1 MPSSTADGSVVIE
14 VKMDVSDAEKEL
26 ARLKSSVVKM
36 ETDLK
41 IKGNEKIALQ
51 KQLEDANKQLEEL
64 QKKTQMMGGS
74 FKFDPGVIDTM
85 SELKGFISSTE
96 AEIGKIDA
104 EVARANIKLEATKK
118 TYGEI
123 ETAARQLQAEQKQ
136 TADSSSRWAESIK
149 DVPRVL
155 GEALQSIPGR
165 IVGALKQIPAAVM
178 SALSKSVGLIKTGL
192 SKALTAAKSVG
203 ASILSAVKN
212 MNVFSKLS
220 DSIGSKLTRLGGMIR
235 RVFVFSVITKGLRA
249 VRDQM
254 SVYLNANA
262 AFVAATQRVKGALL
276 TAFQPIYEVVVPALT
291 TLMNVLARAIA
302 IITQFT
308 AALFG
313 KTAKQAQANAKAL
326 NEQAEATSAAGGAAE
341 DASKQL
347 ANFDEINKLSDT
359 SGGGGGGASVE
370 PGPLFD
376 FEYEDMPF
384 DSWGEAF
391 SNFLDNL
398 LAGVENL
405 KKVFSAFAA
414 WLNDFSKKL
423 YDMFTFPGVLEKVQ
437 LLGTNLAVALNGL
450 VAQIN
455 WYQLGQAL
463 GAGLNL
469 ALQFLVNFLYTFD
482 WIGLGMSLAALING
496 AVSEIDWYAFGQL
509 LWAGFK
515 IAIET
520 LAGIL
525 LGLDTSQIIAAA
537 QRMAL
542 GFVQSINETLDSIDW
557 NLLGEKLAGL
567 FTAVLMFLFT
577 AIGTFDWAGAIS
589 SLFASISGFINGVD
603 WAALAKT
610 MSDNTISA
618 LLGIAHGIQNVD
630 WVQFTLDLYGAV
642 KAWFTNVDWD
652 GLVSALAELIGSM
665 LGGAAAVVITW
676 VSSLFSDMWATIKD
690 NFTENGKFTWEGFKD
705 GLLNAILGIGTWVY
719 EHIFQPFIDGFC
731 AAFGIASPSTVM
743 AEMGGYLIEGLYKGI
758 TDIIANI
765 GAWLHEHI
773 YTPIVDGIKSVF
785 GIVGDASSVMA
796 EIGGNLIRG
805 LFNGLSD
812 IGNRILGWGGDFID
826 WVCNVFG
833 THSPS
838 TEFETIG
845 GYLMAGLQIGVTEN
859 TEPVVY
865 AFSALFSAV
874 TALCTQN
881 MDLMQIS
888 INALLIYFMTQ
899 FIVEWEKGWFSAY
912 QSSNA
917 NINLII
923 AGINNMTNA
932 MASGVSRMIGYLN
945 QLEAKLRVVL
955 ALMGAVGAGGG
966 AGASGYSGSS
976 GARMAAMPAI
986 AQADIPHL
994 ARGAVIPPN
1003 REFMAVLGDQK
1014 RGTNIETPESL
1025 MRNIIREEM
1034 GRSQTASLL
1043 QAILAAIKEGQVIE
1057 VDRVPFGQVVRQAYN
1072 EETRRIGVSFANVL
1086 QA

>member
-1 MPSSTADGSVVIE
+1 MRWREFLCKDGENMANSTADGSVVIE

-26 ARLKSSVVKM
+26 ARLKSSIIKM

-41 IKGNEKIALQ
+41 IKGKEKIALQ

-74 FKFDPGVIDTM
+74 FKFDPGVIDKM
-85 SELKGFISSTE
+85 SELKGFISGTE
-96 AEIGKIDA
+96 AEISKIDA
-104 EVARANIKLEATKK
+104 EVARANIKLNATKE

-123 ETAARQLQAEQKQ
+123 ETAARQLQEEQNKTAE
-136 TADSSSRWAESIK
+136 SSHRWAESIK

-155 GEALQSIPGR
+155 GGALKSIPGQ
-165 IVGALKQIPAAVM
+165 IVGALKQIPAALIG
-178 SALSKSVGLIKTGL
+178 ALSKSVGLIKKGL
-192 SKALTAAKSVG
+192 SKALTAAKKVG
-203 ASILSAVKN
+203 SSILSAAKN

-249 VRDQM
+249 VREQLG
-254 SVYLNANA
+254 VYLNANA
-262 AFVAATQRVKGALL
+262 AFVTATQRVKGALL

-302 IITQFT
+302 IVTQFT

-347 ANFDEINKLSDT
+347 ASFDEINKLSDT
-359 SGGGGGGASVE
+359 SGGGGGGGAAVE

-423 YDMFTFPGVLEKVQ
+423 YDMFTFPGVLEKVK
-437 LLGTNLAVALNGL
+437 LLGTNLADALNGL
-450 VAQIN
+450 VARIN

-482 WIGLGMSLAALING
+482 WIALGMSLAALING
-496 AVSEIDWYAFGQL
+496 AVSEIDWYSFGQL

-520 LAGIL
+520 LAGLL
-525 LGLDTSQIIAAA
+525 LGLDMVQLAQAGSNIAI
-537 QRMAL
+537 
-542 GFVQSINETLDSIDW
+542 GFFDSITETLVSIDW
-557 NLLGEKLAGL
+557 EQIGIQVATFLANIDWAGV
-567 FTAVLMFLFT
+567 AEACFT
-577 AIGTFDWAGAIS
+577 AIGAAFGAATAF
-589 SLFASISGFINGVD
+589 LWG
-603 WAALAKT
+603 L
-610 MSDNTISA
+610 
-618 LLGIAHGIQNVD
+618 IQN
-630 WVQFTLDLYGAV
+630 
-642 KAWFTNVDWD
+642 AWN
-652 GLVSALAELIGSM
+652 E
-665 LGGAAAVVITW
+665 VVNW
-676 VSSLFSDMWATIKD
+676 WHDVAYED
-690 NFTENGKFTWEGFKD
+690 GKFTIN
-705 GLLNAILGIGTWVY
+705 GLLQGIIDVIVGIGKWIHD
-719 EHIFQPFIDGFC
+719 HIFQPFIDGFC
-731 AAFGIASPSTVM
+731 AAFGINSPSTVM
-743 AEMGGYLIEGLYKGI
+743 AEQGGYLIEGLYKGI

-796 EIGGNLIRG
+796 EIGGNLIHG

-859 TEPVVY
+859 TEPVVT
-865 AFSALFSAV
+865 AFSVLFSAV

-881 MDLMQIS
+881 MDLMQLS

-899 FIVEWEKGWFSAY
+899 FIVEWEKGWFSAF
-912 QSSNA
+912 QSANS

-923 AGINNMTNA
+923 SGISTLENK
-932 MASGVSRMIGYLN
+932 LN
-945 QLEAKLRVVL
+945 DFSQSAQATINSLIANIMVKLKELEMQLRIIL
-955 ALMGAVGAGGG
+955 ALMQATGTLPKSGGVTNPLL
-966 AGASGYSGSS
+966 SGRSVANN
-976 GARMAAMPAI
+976 ARLAAMPAI

-1014 RGTNIETPESL
+1014 SGTNIETPL
-1025 MRNIIREEM
+1025 DTMV
-1034 GRSQTASLL
+1034 
-1043 QAILAAIKEGQVIE
+1043 QA
-1057 VDRVPFGQVVRQAYN
+1057 FRQALSQSGFGSGRTQTVIVQVGRRELGRVVYEVNN
-1072 EETRRIGVSFANVL
+1072 EETQIVGVNFAEVVR
-1086 QA
+1086 A

>member
-1 MPSSTADGSVVIE
+1 MPNSTADGSVVIE

-26 ARLKSSVVKM
+26 ARLKSSVIKM

-41 IKGNEKIALQ
+41 IKGKEKIALQ

-74 FKFDPGVIDTM
+74 FKFDPGVIDKM
-85 SELKGFISSTE
+85 SELKEFISGTE
-96 AEIGKIDA
+96 AEISKIDV
-104 EVARANIKLEATKK
+104 EVARANIKLEATKE

-123 ETAARQLQAEQKQ
+123 ETAARQLQAEQEK
-136 TADSSSRWAESIK
+136 TAGSSHKWAESIK

-155 GEALQSIPGR
+155 GEALKSIPGR
-165 IVGALKQIPAAVM
+165 IVGALKQIPASLVG
-178 SALSKSVGLIKTGL
+178 ALSKSVGLIKKGL
-192 SKALTAAKSVG
+192 SKALTVAKKVG
-203 ASILSAVKN
+203 SSILSAAKN
-212 MNVFSKLS
+212 MNVFSKIS

-249 VRDQM
+249 VREQLG
-254 SVYLNANA
+254 VYLNANA
-262 AFVAATQRVKGALL
+262 AFVTATQRVKGALL

-302 IITQFT
+302 IVTQFT

-347 ANFDEINKLSDT
+347 ASFDEINKLSDT
-359 SGGGGGGASVE
+359 SGGGGGGGAAVE

-405 KKVFSAFAA
+405 KKVLSAFAA

-437 LLGTNLAVALNGL
+437 LLGTNLADALNGL

-496 AVSEIDWYAFGQL
+496 AVSEIDWLAFGQL

-520 LAGIL
+520 LAGLL
-525 LGLDTSQIIAAA
+525 LGLDMVQLAQAGSNIAI
-537 QRMAL
+537 
-542 GFVQSINETLDSIDW
+542 GFFDSITETLVSIDW
-557 NLLGEKLAGL
+557 QQIGIQVATFLANIDWA
-567 FTAVLMFLFT
+567 AVAEACFT
-577 AIGTFDWAGAIS
+577 AIGAAFGAATAF
-589 SLFASISGFINGVD
+589 LWG
-603 WAALAKT
+603 L
-610 MSDNTISA
+610 
-618 LLGIAHGIQNVD
+618 IQN
-630 WVQFTLDLYGAV
+630 
-642 KAWFTNVDWD
+642 AWN
-652 GLVSALAELIGSM
+652 E
-665 LGGAAAVVITW
+665 VVNW
-676 VSSLFSDMWATIKD
+676 WRDVAYED
-690 NFTENGKFTWEGFKD
+690 GKFTFE
-705 GLLNAILGIGTWVY
+705 GLLQGILDVVVGIAKWIHD
-719 EHIFQPFIDGFC
+719 HIFQPFIDGFR

-773 YTPIVDGIKSVF
+773 YTPIVDGIKTVF
-785 GIVGDASSVMA
+785 GIVGDASSVME
-796 EIGGNLIRG
+796 EIGGNMISG
-805 LFNGLSD
+805 LFNGLSN
-812 IGNRILGWGGDFID
+812 IGRRIADWGSSFIGGVKDF
-826 WVCNVFG
+826 FG
-833 THSPS
+833 IHSPS
-838 TEFETIG
+838 TEFEGLGT
-845 GYLMAGLQIGVTEN
+845 YMMSGLQIGVTEN

-865 AFSALFSAV
+865 AFSVLFMAV
-874 TALCTQN
+874 TELCTQN
-881 MDLMQIS
+881 VDLMQLAIT
-888 INALLIYFMTQ
+888 AFLTYFMTQ
-899 FIVEWEKGWFSAY
+899 FIVEWEKGWFSAF
-912 QSSNA
+912 QSANA
-917 NINLII
+917 NINLIN
-923 AGINNMTNA
+923 AAVASMPNA
-932 MASGVSRMIGYLN
+932 MASAVSQMMVYLK
-945 QLEAKLRVVL
+945 QLEMQLRTIL
-955 ALMGAVGAGGG
+955 ALMRMTGTLP
-966 AGASGYSGSS
+966 SGSS
-976 GARMAAMPAI
+976 SSYGSTGYSQVRMAAMPSI

-1014 RGTNIETPESL
+1014 SGTNIETPLDTMVQAFRQALSQSGFGS
-1025 MRNIIREEM
+1025 
-1034 GRSQTASLL
+1034 GRSQTVIL
-1043 QAILAAIKEGQVIE
+1043 Q
-1057 VDRVPFGQVVRQAYN
+1057 VDRRELGRVVYEVNN
-1072 EETRRIGVSFANVL
+1072 EETKVIGVNFAEVVR
-1086 QA
+1086 A

>member
-1 MPSSTADGSVVIE
+1 MASSTADGSVVI
-14 VKMDVSDAEKEL
+14 DVDMNISDAEKEL
-26 ARLKSSVVKM
+26 ARLKSNVVKM

-41 IKGNEKIALQ
+41 IKGKEKIALQ

-74 FKFDPGVIDTM
+74 FKFDPGVIDKM

-104 EVARANIKLEATKK
+104 EVARANIKLEATKE

-123 ETAARQLQAEQKQ
+123 ETAARQLQTEQKQ

-149 DVPRVL
+149 DIPRIL
-155 GEALQSIPGR
+155 GEAMKSIPGR
-165 IVGALKQIPAAVM
+165 IVGALKQIPTALM

-203 ASILSAVKN
+203 ASILSAAKN

-398 LAGVENL
+398 VAGVENL
-405 KKVFSAFAA
+405 KKVFSAFAV

-423 YDMFTFPGVLEKVQ
+423 YDMFSFPGVLEKVQ
-437 LLGTNLAVALNGL
+437 LLGTNLAAALNGL

-482 WIGLGMSLAALING
+482 WIALGMSLAALING
-496 AVSEIDWYAFGQL
+496 AVSEIDWYSFGQL

-520 LAGIL
+520 LAGLL
-525 LGLDTSQIIAAA
+525 LGLDMVQLALAASNIAI
-537 QRMAL
+537 
-542 GFVQSINETLDSIDW
+542 GFFNSITETLVSIDW
-557 NLLGEKLAGL
+557 QQIGIQVATFLANIDWAGV
-567 FTAVLMFLFT
+567 AEACFT
-577 AIGTFDWAGAIS
+577 AIGAAFGAATAF
-589 SLFASISGFINGVD
+589 LWG
-603 WAALAKT
+603 L
-610 MSDNTISA
+610 
-618 LLGIAHGIQNVD
+618 IQN
-630 WVQFTLDLYGAV
+630 
-642 KAWFTNVDWD
+642 AWN
-652 GLVSALAELIGSM
+652 E
-665 LGGAAAVVITW
+665 VVNW
-676 VSSLFSDMWATIKD
+676 WHDVAYED
-690 NFTENGKFTWEGFKD
+690 GKFTFE
-705 GLLNAILGIGTWVY
+705 GLLQGILDVVVGIGKWIHD
-719 EHIFQPFIDGFC
+719 HIFQPFIDGFC
-731 AAFGIASPSTVM
+731 AAFGINSPSTVM
-743 AEMGGYLIEGLYKGI
+743 AEQGGYLIEGLYKGI

-881 MDLMQIS
+881 MDLMQLS

-912 QSSNA
+912 QSSSA

-945 QLEAKLRVVL
+945 QLEAKLRAVL

-966 AGASGYSGSS
+966 SGASGYSGAS

-1014 RGTNIETPESL
+1014 SGTNIETPESL

>member
-1 MPSSTADGSVVIE
+1 MPNSTADGSVVIE

-26 ARLKSSVVKM
+26 ARLKSSVIKM

-41 IKGNEKIALQ
+41 IKGKEKIALQ

-74 FKFDPGVIDTM
+74 FKFDPGVIDKM
-85 SELKGFISSTE
+85 SELGKFISNTE
-96 AEIGKIDA
+96 AEIRKIDA
-104 EVARANIKLEATKK
+104 EVARANIKLDATKE

-123 ETAARQLQAEQKQ
+123 ETAARQLQTEQEQ
-136 TADSSSRWAESIK
+136 TAGASSKWAESIK

-165 IVGALKQIPAAVM
+165 IVGALKQIPSFLM
-178 SALSKSVGLIKTGL
+178 GALSKSVGLIKTGL
-192 SKALTAAKSVG
+192 SKALTAAKGIGS
-203 ASILSAVKN
+203 SILSVAKN

-220 DSIGSKLTRLGGMIR
+220 DAIGSKLKRLGGMIR

-249 VRDQM
+249 VREQM
-254 SVYLNANA
+254 SVYLNANT
-262 AFVAATQRVKGALL
+262 AFVTATQRVKGALL

-302 IITQFT
+302 IVTQFT

-359 SGGGGGGASVE
+359 SGGSGGGGAAVE

-405 KKVFSAFAA
+405 KKVFSAFSA

-437 LLGTNLAVALNGL
+437 LLGTNLAAALNGL
-450 VAQIN
+450 AAQIN

-515 IAIET
+515 IAMET
-520 LAGIL
+520 LAGLL
-525 LGLDTSQIIAAA
+525 LGLDMAQLAQAGSNIAI
-537 QRMAL
+537 
-542 GFVQSINETLDSIDW
+542 GFFNSITETLVNIDW
-557 NLLGEKLAGL
+557 QQIGIQVATFLANIDWAGV
-567 FTAVLMFLFT
+567 AEACFT
-577 AIGTFDWAGAIS
+577 AIG
-589 SLFASISGFINGVD
+589 
-603 WAALAKT
+603 AA
-610 MSDNTISA
+610 
-618 LLGIAHGIQNVD
+618 
-630 WVQFTLDLYGAV
+630 F
-642 KAWFTNVDWD
+642 
-652 GLVSALAELIGSM
+652 
-665 LGGAAAVVITW
+665 GAATAFLWGLIQDAWNEVVNW
-676 VSSLFSDMWATIKD
+676 WHDVAYED
-690 NFTENGKFTWEGFKD
+690 GKFTIG
-705 GLLNAILGIGTWVY
+705 GLLQGIIDVIAGIGTWIHD
-719 EHIFQPFIDGFC
+719 HIFQPFIDGFC

-796 EIGGNLIRG
+796 EIGGNLIQG

-838 TEFETIG
+838 TEFEAIG
-845 GYLMAGLQIGVTEN
+845 GYLMAGLQIGVNNN
-859 TEPVVY
+859 TEPVLY
-865 AFSALFSAV
+865 AFSTLF
-874 TALCTQN
+874 TAITTMCTQN
-881 MDLMQIS
+881 MDLMQLS
-888 INALLIYFMTQ
+888 INALLVYFMTQ
-899 FIVEWEKGWFSAY
+899 FIAEWEKGWFSAY

-932 MASGVSRMIGYLN
+932 MASGVSQMIGYLN

-966 AGASGYSGSS
+966 GGSSASGYSGGM
-976 GARMAAMPAI
+976 GARVAAMPAI

-1014 RGTNIETPESL
+1014 SGTNIETPLET
-1025 MRNIIREEM
+1025 MVQAFR
-1034 GRSQTASLL
+1034 
-1043 QAILAAIKEGQVIE
+1043 QAISQSGINAGRPQTVILQ
-1057 VDRVPFGQVVRQAYN
+1057 VDRRELGRVVYEVNN
-1072 EETRRIGVSFANVL
+1072 EETQIVGVNFAEVVR
-1086 QA
+1086 A

>member
-1 MPSSTADGSVVIE
+1 MASSTADGSVVI
-14 VKMDVSDAEKEL
+14 DVDMNISDAEKEL

-41 IKGNEKIALQ
+41 IKGKEKIALQ

-74 FKFDPGVIDTM
+74 FKFDPGAIDKM
-85 SELKGFISSTE
+85 SELKEFISSTE

-104 EVARANIKLEATKK
+104 EAARANIKLEATKE

-123 ETAARQLQAEQKQ
+123 ETAARQLQTEQKQ

-149 DVPRVL
+149 DIPRIL
-155 GEALQSIPGR
+155 GEAMKSIPGR
-165 IVGALKQIPAAVM
+165 IVGALKQIPTALM

-203 ASILSAVKN
+203 ASILSAAKN

-347 ANFDEINKLSDT
+347 ANFDEINKLSDA
-359 SGGGGGGASVE
+359 SGDGGGGASVE

-405 KKVFSAFAA
+405 KKVFSAFSA

-437 LLGTNLAVALNGL
+437 LLGTNLAAALNGL

-496 AVSEIDWYAFGQL
+496 AVSEIDWYSFGQL

-520 LAGIL
+520 LAGLL
-525 LGLDTSQIIAAA
+525 LGLDMAQLAQAGSNIAI
-537 QRMAL
+537 
-542 GFVQSINETLDSIDW
+542 GFFNSITETLVSIDW
-557 NLLGEKLAGL
+557 QQIGIQVATFLANIDWAGV
-567 FTAVLMFLFT
+567 AEACFT
-577 AIGTFDWAGAIS
+577 AIGAAFGAATAF
-589 SLFASISGFINGVD
+589 LWG
-603 WAALAKT
+603 L
-610 MSDNTISA
+610 
-618 LLGIAHGIQNVD
+618 IQN
-630 WVQFTLDLYGAV
+630 
-642 KAWFTNVDWD
+642 AWN
-652 GLVSALAELIGSM
+652 E
-665 LGGAAAVVITW
+665 VVNW
-676 VSSLFSDMWATIKD
+676 WHDVAYED
-690 NFTENGKFTWEGFKD
+690 GKFTFE
-705 GLLNAILGIGTWVY
+705 GLLQGILDVVVGIGKWIHD
-719 EHIFQPFIDGFC
+719 HIFQPFIDGFC
-731 AAFGIASPSTVM
+731 AAFGINSPSTVM
-743 AEMGGYLIEGLYKGI
+743 AEQGGYLIEGLYKGI

-881 MDLMQIS
+881 MDLMQLS

-912 QSSNA
+912 QSSSA

-945 QLEAKLRVVL
+945 QLEAKLRAVL

-966 AGASGYSGSS
+966 SGASGYSGAS

-1003 REFMAVLGDQK
+1003 REFIAVLGDQK
-1014 RGTNIETPESL
+1014 SGTNIETPESL

>member
-1 MPSSTADGSVVIE
+1 MPNSTADGSVVIA
-14 VKMDVSDAEKEL
+14 VDMDISDAEKEL

-41 IKGNEKIALQ
+41 IKGEEKIALQ

-74 FKFDPGVIDTM
+74 FKFDPGVIDKM
-85 SELKGFISSTE
+85 SDLKEFISSTE

-104 EVARANIKLEATKK
+104 EVARANIKLEATKE

-123 ETAARQLQAEQKQ
+123 ETAARQLQTEQKQ

-149 DVPRVL
+149 DVPRIL
-155 GEALQSIPGR
+155 GEALKSIPGR
-165 IVGALKQIPAAVM
+165 IAGALKQIPAALM
-178 SALSKSVGLIKTGL
+178 GALSKSVGLIKTGL
-192 SKALTAAKSVG
+192 SKALTAAKRVG

-313 KTAKQAQANAKAL
+313 KTAKQAQENAKAL
-326 NEQAEATSAAGGAAE
+326 NEQAEAMSAAGGAAE

-405 KKVFSAFAA
+405 KKVFSAFAT

-437 LLGTNLAVALNGL
+437 LLGTNLAAALNGL

-496 AVSEIDWYAFGQL
+496 AVSEIDWIAFGQL
-509 LWAGFK
+509 LWAVFK

-520 LAGIL
+520 LAGLL
-525 LGLDTSQIIAAA
+525 LGLDMVQLAHAASNIAI
-537 QRMAL
+537 
-542 GFVQSINETLDSIDW
+542 GFFNSITETLVSVDWQQIGIQVATFLANIDW
-557 NLLGEKLAGL
+557 AGV
-567 FTAVLMFLFT
+567 AGACFT
-577 AIGTFDWAGAIS
+577 AIG
-589 SLFASISGFINGVD
+589 
-603 WAALAKT
+603 AA
-610 MSDNTISA
+610 
-618 LLGIAHGIQNVD
+618 
-630 WVQFTLDLYGAV
+630 F
-642 KAWFTNVDWD
+642 
-652 GLVSALAELIGSM
+652 
-665 LGGAAAVVITW
+665 GAAAAFLWGLIQNAWNEVVNW
-676 VSSLFSDMWATIKD
+676 WHDVAYED
-690 NFTENGKFTWEGFKD
+690 GKFTFN
-705 GLLNAILGIGTWVY
+705 GLLNGILEVVSSIGQWIVDHIFTPFLTGLLTAFGIDGESATEMISIGKDIVLGIFNGILEIMQNIGHWLND
-719 EHIFQPFIDGFC
+719 HIFQPIYDGIC
-731 AAFGIASPSTVM
+731 SLFGINSPSTVM
-743 AEMGGYLIEGLYKGI
+743 AEIGGYLIEGLYKGI
-758 TDIIANI
+758 TDIIANVA
-765 GAWLHEHI
+765 AWLQTNI
-773 YTPIVDGIKSVF
+773 YDPIVNGIKSVF

-845 GYLMAGLQIGVTEN
+845 GYLMAGLQIGVNEN
-859 TEPVVY
+859 TEPVLY
-865 AFSALFSAV
+865 AFSALFAAITTMCTNSTEQMQLVTSAFL
-874 TALCTQN
+874 A
-881 MDLMQIS
+881 
-888 INALLIYFMTQ
+888 YFITQ
-899 FIVEWEKGWFSAY
+899 FTVEWEKGWNSCYLSAN
-912 QSSNA
+912 SSV
-917 NINLII
+917 NLII
-923 AGINNMTNA
+923 ASMNSLSSRIMGIIA
-932 MASGVSRMIGYLN
+932 DLKR
-945 QLEAKLRVVL
+945 LEAQLRVVL

-966 AGASGYSGSS
+966 SSTSGYSGGM

>member
-1 MPSSTADGSVVIE
+1 MASSTADGSVVI
-14 VKMDVSDAEKEL
+14 DVDMNISDAEKEL

-41 IKGNEKIALQ
+41 IKGKEKIALQ

-74 FKFDPGVIDTM
+74 FKFDPGAIDKM
-85 SELKGFISSTE
+85 SELKEFISSTE

-104 EVARANIKLEATKK
+104 EAARANIKLEATKE

-123 ETAARQLQAEQKQ
+123 ETAARQLQTEQKQ

-149 DVPRVL
+149 DIPRIL

-165 IVGALKQIPAAVM
+165 IVGALKQIPTALM

-203 ASILSAVKN
+203 ASILSAAKN

-220 DSIGSKLTRLGGMIR
+220 GSIGSKLTRLGGMIR

-347 ANFDEINKLSDT
+347 ANFDEINKLSDA
-359 SGGGGGGASVE
+359 SGDGGGGASVE

-405 KKVFSAFAA
+405 KKVFSAFSA

-437 LLGTNLAVALNGL
+437 LLGTNLAAALNGL

-496 AVSEIDWYAFGQL
+496 AVSEIDWYSFGQL

-520 LAGIL
+520 LAGLL
-525 LGLDTSQIIAAA
+525 LGLDMAQLAQAGSNIAI
-537 QRMAL
+537 
-542 GFVQSINETLDSIDW
+542 GFFNSITETLVSIDW
-557 NLLGEKLAGL
+557 QQIGIQVATFLANIDW
-567 FTAVLMFLFT
+567 ASVAEACFT
-577 AIGTFDWAGAIS
+577 AIGAAFGAATAF
-589 SLFASISGFINGVD
+589 LWG
-603 WAALAKT
+603 L
-610 MSDNTISA
+610 
-618 LLGIAHGIQNVD
+618 IQN
-630 WVQFTLDLYGAV
+630 
-642 KAWFTNVDWD
+642 AWN
-652 GLVSALAELIGSM
+652 E
-665 LGGAAAVVITW
+665 VVNW
-676 VSSLFSDMWATIKD
+676 WHDVAYED
-690 NFTENGKFTWEGFKD
+690 GKFTFE
-705 GLLNAILGIGTWVY
+705 GLLQGILDVVVGIGKWIHD
-719 EHIFQPFIDGFC
+719 HIFQPFIDGFC
-731 AAFGIASPSTVM
+731 AAFGINSPSTVM
-743 AEMGGYLIEGLYKGI
+743 AEQGGYLIEGLYKGI

-881 MDLMQIS
+881 MDLMQLS

-912 QSSNA
+912 QSSSA

-945 QLEAKLRVVL
+945 QLEAKLRAVL

-966 AGASGYSGSS
+966 SGASGYSGAS

-1003 REFMAVLGDQK
+1003 REFIAVLGDQK
-1014 RGTNIETPESL
+1014 SGTNIETPESL

>member
-1 MPSSTADGSVVIE
+1 MASSTADGSVVI
-14 VKMDVSDAEKEL
+14 DVDMNISDAEKEL

-41 IKGNEKIALQ
+41 IKGKEKIALQ

-74 FKFDPGVIDTM
+74 FKFDPGVIDKM

-104 EVARANIKLEATKK
+104 EVARANIKLEATKE

-123 ETAARQLQAEQKQ
+123 ETAARQLQTEQKQ

-149 DVPRVL
+149 DIPRIL
-155 GEALQSIPGR
+155 GEAMKSIPGR
-165 IVGALKQIPAAVM
+165 IVGALKQIPTALM

-437 LLGTNLAVALNGL
+437 LLGTNLAAALNGL

-482 WIGLGMSLAALING
+482 WIALGMSLAALING
-496 AVSEIDWYAFGQL
+496 AVSEIDWYSFGQL

-520 LAGIL
+520 LAGLL
-525 LGLDTSQIIAAA
+525 LGLDMVQLALAASNIAI
-537 QRMAL
+537 
-542 GFVQSINETLDSIDW
+542 GFFNSITETLVSIDW
-557 NLLGEKLAGL
+557 QQIGIQVATFLANIDWAGV
-567 FTAVLMFLFT
+567 AEACFT
-577 AIGTFDWAGAIS
+577 AIGAAFGAATAF
-589 SLFASISGFINGVD
+589 LWG
-603 WAALAKT
+603 L
-610 MSDNTISA
+610 
-618 LLGIAHGIQNVD
+618 IQN
-630 WVQFTLDLYGAV
+630 
-642 KAWFTNVDWD
+642 AWN
-652 GLVSALAELIGSM
+652 E
-665 LGGAAAVVITW
+665 VVNW
-676 VSSLFSDMWATIKD
+676 WHDVAYED
-690 NFTENGKFTWEGFKD
+690 GKFTIQ
-705 GLLNAILGIGTWVY
+705 GLLQGIIDVIVGIGVWIHD
-719 EHIFQPFIDGFC
+719 HIFQPFIDGFC
-731 AAFGIASPSTVM
+731 AAFGINSPSTVM
-743 AEMGGYLIEGLYKGI
+743 AEQGGYLIEGLYKGI

-881 MDLMQIS
+881 MDLMQLS

-912 QSSNA
+912 QSSSA

-945 QLEAKLRVVL
+945 QLEAKLRAVL

-966 AGASGYSGSS
+966 GSS
-976 GARMAAMPAI
+976 AYGAGMPARMAAMPAI

>member
-26 ARLKSSVVKM
+26 ARLKSNVVKM

-41 IKGNEKIALQ
+41 IKGKEKIALQ

-74 FKFDPGVIDTM
+74 FKFDPGVIDKM

-104 EVARANIKLEATKK
+104 EVARANIKLEATKE

-149 DVPRVL
+149 DIPRIL
-155 GEALQSIPGR
+155 GEAMKSIPGR
-165 IVGALKQIPAAVM
+165 IVGALKQIPTALM

-203 ASILSAVKN
+203 ASILSAAKN

-220 DSIGSKLTRLGGMIR
+220 GSIGSKLTRLGGMIR

-262 AFVAATQRVKGALL
+262 AFVEATQRVKGALL

-313 KTAKQAQANAKAL
+313 KTAKQAQTNAKAL
-326 NEQAEATSAAGGAAE
+326 NEQAEAMSAAGGAAE

-398 LAGVENL
+398 LAGLENL
-405 KKVFSAFAA
+405 KKVFSAFSA

-437 LLGTNLAVALNGL
+437 LLGANLAAALNGL

-496 AVSEIDWYAFGQL
+496 AVSEIDWYSFGQL

-520 LAGIL
+520 LAGLL
-525 LGLDTSQIIAAA
+525 LGLDMAQLAQAGSNIAI
-537 QRMAL
+537 
-542 GFVQSINETLDSIDW
+542 GFFNSITETLVSIDW
-557 NLLGEKLAGL
+557 QQIGIQVATFLANIDWAGV
-567 FTAVLMFLFT
+567 AEACFT
-577 AIGTFDWAGAIS
+577 AIGAAFGAATAF
-589 SLFASISGFINGVD
+589 LWG
-603 WAALAKT
+603 L
-610 MSDNTISA
+610 
-618 LLGIAHGIQNVD
+618 IQN
-630 WVQFTLDLYGAV
+630 
-642 KAWFTNVDWD
+642 AWN
-652 GLVSALAELIGSM
+652 E
-665 LGGAAAVVITW
+665 VVNW
-676 VSSLFSDMWATIKD
+676 WHDVAYED
-690 NFTENGKFTWEGFKD
+690 GKFTFE
-705 GLLNAILGIGTWVY
+705 GLLQGILDVVVGIGKWIHD
-719 EHIFQPFIDGFC
+719 HIFQPFIDGFC
-731 AAFGIASPSTVM
+731 AAFGINSPSTVM
-743 AEMGGYLIEGLYKGI
+743 AEQGGYLIEGLYKGI

-881 MDLMQIS
+881 MDLMQLS

-912 QSSNA
+912 QSSSA

-945 QLEAKLRVVL
+945 QLEAKLRAVL

-966 AGASGYSGSS
+966 SGASGYSGAS

-1014 RGTNIETPESL
+1014 SGTNIETPESL

>member
-1 MPSSTADGSVVIE
+1 MPNSTADGSVVIE

-41 IKGNEKIALQ
+41 IKGKEKIALQ

-104 EVARANIKLEATKK
+104 EVARANIKLEATKE

-123 ETAARQLQAEQKQ
+123 ETAARQLQAEQNE
-136 TADSSSRWAESIK
+136 TADSSHRWAESIK

-165 IVGALKQIPAAVM
+165 MAGALKQIPAALM
-178 SALSKSVGLIKTGL
+178 GALSKSVGLIKTGL

-398 LAGVENL
+398 VAGVENL
-405 KKVFSAFAA
+405 KKVFSAFAV

-423 YDMFTFPGVLEKVQ
+423 YDMFSFPGVLEKVQ
-437 LLGTNLAVALNGL
+437 LLGTNLAAALNGL

-482 WIGLGMSLAALING
+482 WIALGMSLAALING
-496 AVSEIDWYAFGQL
+496 AVSEIDWYSFGQL

-520 LAGIL
+520 LAGLL
-525 LGLDTSQIIAAA
+525 LGLDMVQLALAASNIAI
-537 QRMAL
+537 
-542 GFVQSINETLDSIDW
+542 GFFNSITETLVSIDW
-557 NLLGEKLAGL
+557 QQIGIQVATFLANIDWAGV
-567 FTAVLMFLFT
+567 AEACFT
-577 AIGTFDWAGAIS
+577 AIGAAFGAATAF
-589 SLFASISGFINGVD
+589 LWG
-603 WAALAKT
+603 L
-610 MSDNTISA
+610 
-618 LLGIAHGIQNVD
+618 IQN
-630 WVQFTLDLYGAV
+630 
-642 KAWFTNVDWD
+642 AWN
-652 GLVSALAELIGSM
+652 E
-665 LGGAAAVVITW
+665 VVNW
-676 VSSLFSDMWATIKD
+676 WHDVAYED
-690 NFTENGKFTWEGFKD
+690 GKFTIQ
-705 GLLNAILGIGTWVY
+705 GLLQGIIDVIVGIGVWIHD
-719 EHIFQPFIDGFC
+719 HIFQPFIDGFC
-731 AAFGIASPSTVM
+731 AAFGINSPSTVM
-743 AEMGGYLIEGLYKGI
+743 AEQGGYLIEGLYKGI

-796 EIGGNLIRG
+796 EIGGSMISG
-805 LFNGLSD
+805 LFNGLSN
-812 IGNRILGWGGDFID
+812 IGRRIADWGSSFIGGVKDF
-826 WVCNVFG
+826 FG
-833 THSPS
+833 IHSPS
-838 TEFETIG
+838 TEFEGLGT
-845 GYLMAGLQIGVTEN
+845 YMMSGLQIGVTEN

-865 AFSALFSAV
+865 AFSVLFTTV

-881 MDLMQIS
+881 VDLMQLA

-899 FIVEWEKGWFSAY
+899 FIVEWEKGWFSAF

-945 QLEAKLRVVL
+945 QLEAKLRAVL

-966 AGASGYSGSS
+966 GSS
-976 GARMAAMPAI
+976 AYGAGMPARMAAMPAI

-1072 EETRRIGVSFANVL
+1072 EETQRIGISFANVL